1 MLPQAKRRLEKRFNQ
16 KGATMLA
23 VLRRRSFA
31 MLWLGQLV
39 SQIGDM
45 VLIIALPFYVYQLT
59 GSLLQTGLM
68 YIVETLPRILLGSLA
83 GVFVDRWDRR
93 RIMIVSDLGRA
104 VVLLLLLLVHSP
116 DHLWL
121 IYVVAGIQSVIS
133 LFFAPAL
140 SAITPALVD
149 EHQLVAANSLQSV
162 SESLMRF
169 VGPPL
174 GGALLALVGLAGVA
188 LVDSASF
195 LLSALMLVSIGVPS
209 RDRTAGPRAD
219 RIGALWVQVWREWLD
234 GLRLVRARPT
244 LTALFVTLG
253 LFALAGGLAA
263 APLIAFVREV
273 MGGTALTLGWMA
285 MAQGAGSLLGAGLVG
300 RAMTV
305 VRPAYLVG
313 VPLSAAG
320 CIVLLFVNIPTLVV
334 VLPLIALMGV
344 LIVGFFV
351 ATQTLVQLNVDDQYR
366 GRVASALGTTTA
378 LMGLFGMLIASALG
392 DRAGPVSLLDGTASL
407 NTLAGVVAMVLLR
420 DARMQI
426 RPVPTA
432 VPIREA
438 SL

>member
-1 MLPQAKRRLEKRFNQ
+1 
-16 KGATMLA
+16 MLA
-23 VLRRRSFA
+23 VLRRRNFA

-93 RIMIVSDLGRA
+93 WTMIVADLGRA
-104 VVLLLLLLVHSP
+104 AVLLLLVHAP
-116 DHLWL
+116 ADLWL

-140 SAITPALVD
+140 SAITPTLVD

-174 GGALLALVGLAGVA
+174 GGGLLALVGLAGVV

-195 LLSALMLVSIGVPS
+195 LISALMLVSISVPGPALA
-209 RDRTAGPRAD
+209 DAPRAN
-219 RIGALWVQVWREWLD
+219 RIGALWAQVWYEWLD
-234 GLRLVRARPT
+234 GLRLVRERPI
-244 LTALFVTLG
+244 LTALFVILG
-253 LFALAGGLAA
+253 LFAFSGGLAA

-273 MGGTALTLGWMA
+273 MGGTALTMAWMA
-285 MAQGAGSLLGAGLVG
+285 MAQGTGSLLGASLVG
-300 RAMTV
+300 RAMMI

-313 VPLSAAG
+313 VPLVVAG
-320 CIVLLFVNIPTLVV
+320 CVVMLFVNIPTLVV
-334 VLPLIALMGV
+334 VLPLITLMGV

-351 ATQTLVQLNVDDQYR
+351 TTQTLLQLNVGDQYR

-378 LMGLFGMLIASALG
+378 LLGLLGMLTASVLG
-392 DRAGPVSLLDGTASL
+392 DWTGPVRLLDGTAIL
-407 NTLAGVVAMVLLR
+407 HILAGIVAMALLR
-420 DARMQI
+420 DSRMRSSQA
-426 RPVPTA
+426 PTA
-432 VPIREA
+432 LVIQEA
-438 SL
+438 SS

>member
-1 MLPQAKRRLEKRFNQ
+1 MLV
-16 KGATMLA
+16 

-93 RIMIVSDLGRA
+93 WTMIVSDLGRA
-104 VVLLLLLLVHSP
+104 AVLLLLLLVRSP

-174 GGALLALVGLAGVA
+174 GGALLALVGLIGVV

-195 LLSALMLVSIGVPS
+195 LLSALMLVLVAVPG
-209 RDRTAGPRAD
+209 RDRLGARRAD
-219 RIGALWVQVWREWLD
+219 RIRTLWIHVWHEWLD
-234 GLRLVRARPT
+234 GLRLVRERPT
-244 LTALFVTLG
+244 LTALFATLG
-253 LFALAGGLAA
+253 LFALAGGVAA

-285 MAQGAGSLLGAGLVG
+285 MAQGAGSLLGAGLVE
-300 RAMTV
+300 RAIAVM
-305 VRPAYLVG
+305 RPSYLVG
-313 VPLSAAG
+313 VPLLAAG
-320 CIVLLFVNIPTLVV
+320 CIVMLFVNIPTLVV
-334 VLPLIALMGV
+334 VLPLIAVMGV

-351 ATQTLVQLNVDDQYR
+351 ATQTLIQLNTDDQYR

-378 LMGLFGMLIASALG
+378 LLGLIGMLIASALG
-392 DRAGPVSLLDGTASL
+392 DRTGPVILLDGTASL
-407 NTLAGVVAMVLLR
+407 NALAGVVAMLLLR
-420 DARMQI
+420 DASMPIAQAPIALPMQ
-426 RPVPTA
+426 
-432 VPIREA
+432 EA